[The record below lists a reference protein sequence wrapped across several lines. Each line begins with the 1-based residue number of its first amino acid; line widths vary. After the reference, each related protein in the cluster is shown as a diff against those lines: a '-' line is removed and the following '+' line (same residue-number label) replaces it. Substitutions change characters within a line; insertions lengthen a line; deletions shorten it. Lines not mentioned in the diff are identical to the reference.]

1 MTLYQHG
8 MYVLYPHKQN
18 KQGTHLKFLNASEIC
33 VCLAGNEHNIKR
45 AVWGQRGY
53 DSFPTK
59 SPTLFLTLIILL
71 ICYMTR
77 CQGQCMRINTFY
89 FLACCFPKIMTAW

>member
-59 SPTLFLTLIILL
+59 SPTFNPANMLHDKMPGPMYEDQHFLLSGLL
-71 ICYMTR
+71 
-77 CQGQCMRINTFY
+77 
-89 FLACCFPKIMTAW
+89 LS